1 MIIDSTIFGMG
12 RGAGNLCTELLTEYI
27 NDNYDGNYDIIPI
40 LKIIDEQINPIFAN
54 TPWGYSVPYYLAA
67 KNHCHPNYAKYLV
80 EKQTVPVEVINNL
93 LKLVPN
99 NKKSLYDTNLIRQIY
114 LDNFSHKIDDTD
126 TVKYLKET
134 LEGKDLLVIAPGK
147 TLMQEQEKIDNYIK
161 SENPFIIS
169 LNFDPENYSQDLV
182 FITNL
187 KRFSSIENNDKPL
200 VVTSNIESIP
210 QNAKL
215 LNYSSYLNNS
225 RMFDN
230 TALMLLKLLGKIG
243 VKKVTFAGLDGFNT
257 KTTENYIS
265 NEFVNNGKEGEEFD
279 ERNQIMS
286 EELQKFA
293 KKIDIKFLTKS
304 QYTIN

>member
-1 MIIDSTIFGMG
+1 M
-12 RGAGNLCTELLTEYI
+12 
-27 NDNYDGNYDIIPI
+27 
-40 LKIIDEQINPIFAN
+40 
-54 TPWGYSVPYYLAA
+54 
-67 KNHCHPNYAKYLV
+67 V